1 MKVTKVIADN
11 SAELHYEDNTIILV
25 SYSVPVAAIIRN
37 KSTSGVM
44 IGARTIDKYSATTT
58 KHINKFFKKHGFSH
72 LFPGKITIGNQIVWS
87 NEKELTEI
95 MNDK

>member
-11 SAELHYEDNTIILV
+11 SAELYYEDNTIILV
-25 SYSVPVAAIIRN
+25 SYSVPVAAIIQN

-58 KHINKFFKKHGFSH
+58 KHINRFFEKHGFTV
-72 LFPGKITIGNQIVWS
+72 LFPEPAICNNIVWS
-87 NEKELTEI
+87 NEKELIEI
-95 MNDK
+95 MNGK